1 MPGIAGTIEFTVN
14 SLGLRGP
21 EVRLQDVDLR
31 ILTVGGS
38 TTELLYVT
46 DELSWPWL
54 VQQKLSQGLGKS
66 VFVGNAGKSGHFTLH
81 HLYQLNHYALVPKF
95 DWIVVLA
102 GINDMG
108 AILNRRDYERRASD
122 VAKVAL
128 TPAYDGMAYYRR
140 SAILRLVTASVLYAN
155 STTVEQDPA
164 GDWYAV
170 QRAER
175 QKALA
180 KRTIHDV
187 PPLEDALETYRANL
201 RAIIQTTRRLGKN
214 LLMMTQPTMYR
225 KDLPEHLAALLW
237 SYNADGAMSVE
248 VLEEL
253 MDAFN
258 RTLVEVCQEE
268 GVDYIDL
275 ASMLPKDTSTF
286 YDDAHFNISGSEK
299 VATIVADFF
308 FAKFGR
314 SF

>member
-1 MPGIAGTIEFTVN
+1 M
-14 SLGLRGP
+14 
-21 EVRLQDVDLR
+21 
-31 ILTVGGS
+31 
-38 TTELLYVT
+38 
-46 DELSWPWL
+46 
-54 VQQKLSQGLGKS
+54 
-66 VFVGNAGKSGHFTLH
+66 
-81 HLYQLNHYALVPKF
+81 
-95 DWIVVLA
+95 LA

-187 PPLEDALETYRANL
+187 PPLEEALETYRANL
-201 RAIIQTTRRLGKN
+201 QAIIQTTRRLGKN